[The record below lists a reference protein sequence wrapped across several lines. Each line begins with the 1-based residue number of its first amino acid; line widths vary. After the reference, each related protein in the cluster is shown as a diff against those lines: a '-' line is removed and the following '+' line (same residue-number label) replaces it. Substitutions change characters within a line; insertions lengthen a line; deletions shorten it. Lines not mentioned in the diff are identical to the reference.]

1 VWFVKVYA
9 PLDPVLYQKAED
21 MNIQMPIKNNLQSGK
36 NSGKSFFDNLHEKYE
51 HLDPFVVQ
59 EPTVRRRNPKIS
71 TTFSK
76 TNVAAFESKNGEYFF
91 ENAERSR
98 MVRRILQMTSF
109 TREETAEE
117 AEEHEDDTSL
127 EEGHGIEQLCHN
139 KIYDSYYPI
148 HDGPLISRA
157 NHEASRDDHEVSR
170 DSDVDND
177 RKRLRKDWASFSMT
191 FKYQPLDA
199 IRDYFGV
206 RVSFYFAWLGVYTT
220 FLVPAAVVGCLCFFY
235 ALGTMTSSE
244 PLKEICDESNER
256 LYYFLYCL
264 KGNENSKVSSKGE
277 MFLLCRNFL
286 ISTYFPL

>member
-1 VWFVKVYA
+1 MPNGCFVKIHS

-21 MNIQMPIKNNLQSGK
+21 MNIQMPINKNNRWSGQRSGK
-36 NSGKSFFDNLHEKYE
+36 NVFENVYEKYE
-51 HLDPFVVQ
+51 HLDPFIVK
-59 EPTVRRRNPKIS
+59 EPTVRQRNPKTN

-76 TNVAAFESKNGEYFF
+76 ANVAAFESKNGQYFF

-98 MVRRILQMTSF
+98 MVRRILQLTSF
-109 TREETAEE
+109 TREETLEE
-117 AEEHEDDTSL
+117 VEEHEDDTSL
-127 EEGHGIEQLCHN
+127 EEGHGIDQLCHN
-139 KIYDSYYPI
+139 GIYESYYPV
-148 HDGPLISRA
+148 HDGPLI
-157 NHEASRDDHEVSR
+157 SR

-199 IRDYFGV
+199 IREYFGV

-220 FLVPAAVVGCLCFFY
+220 FLVPAAIVGFLCFVY

-256 LYYFLYCL
+256 LFIY
-264 KGNENSKVSSKGE
+264 S
-277 MFLLCRNFL
+277 MFL
-286 ISTYFPL
+286 P